1 MRVISNRSNQGFSIP
16 FSTPEGGNSIF
27 LSPRGTFKVPNGW
40 ESNTLNTLVSRKLIW
55 MTFETSPLPPVKVEE
70 EVKVE
75 SPPEVQGY
83 VSPKRN
89 NKHR

>member
-1 MRVISNRSNQGFSIP
+1 
-16 FSTPEGGNSIF
+16 
-27 LSPRGTFKVPNGW
+27 
-40 ESNTLNTLVSRKLIW
+40 
-55 MTFETSPLPPVKVEE
+55 VKVEE